1 MVAHRSHRILKG
13 IEKHIF
19 APSHGMCVTVSRVQ
33 SPAQTLQTSSDK
45 GFPACINEPPYD
57 DPNRAL
63 KAAFQGLDNDGEIDS
78 GVSQDLLANSNWPP
92 GLQQH
97 SMSFGDTDFWG
108 EDTVDLSWL

>member
-1 MVAHRSHRILKG
+1 MVAYRSHRILKG
-13 IEKHIF
+13 IEKNIF
-19 APSHGMCVTVSRVQ
+19 ASSHGMCVTFSRGQ
-33 SPAQTLQTSSDK
+33 SQAQAHQTSFDK
-45 GFPACINEPPYD
+45 IIPAYINETSHD

-63 KAAFQGLDNDGEIDS
+63 KAAFQGLDNDGGIDS
-78 GVSQDLLANSNWPP
+78 EVSQDLLASSNWPP